1 MRPFVGAILKD
12 DICAIFFLFL
22 FTQKKGTVVF
32 FFGLFGHLGGFR
44 APNVEKD
51 RIFTKKGL
59 K

>member
-32 FFGLFGHLGGFR
+32 FGLFGHLGGFR
-44 APNVEKD
+44 APNIEKTV
-51 RIFTKKGL
+51 FYEKKGL